1 MKRKEYKEKGYKNK
15 FGNSRV
21 SNTYST
27 NKTHTHTRVH
37 TKCNHKE
44 SQRNLNFSVT
54 VFFLN
59 FLPNISNG

>member
-27 NKTHTHTRVH
+27 NKTHTHTH
-37 TKCNHKE
+37 TRAHKMQ
-44 SQRNLNFSVT
+44 SQRIPEKFKFFRDC
-54 VFFLN
+54 VFFE
-59 FLPNISNG
+59 FFT